1 MKRYVAAAYDA
12 TGVLRGFKNN
22 NNVESLDVPYIDDD
36 LFADE
41 FPPVDVR

>member
-22 NNVESLDVPYIDDD
+22 NNVPYIDDD
-36 LFADE
+36 LSDLGNTL
-41 FPPVDVR
+41 